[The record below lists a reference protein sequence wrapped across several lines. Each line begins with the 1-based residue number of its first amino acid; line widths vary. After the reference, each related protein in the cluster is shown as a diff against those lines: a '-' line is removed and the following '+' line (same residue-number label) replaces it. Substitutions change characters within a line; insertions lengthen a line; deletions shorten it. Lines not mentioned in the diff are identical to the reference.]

1 MTVITLPPHVGACPE
16 PDSTPLGAQLLATDL
31 RAVAVA
37 TKNVQGW
44 SASIAAPGWEGDA
57 AEAHGHAATRFAT
70 RLDAAEA
77 ALDRAVTA
85 ADLFEEQITG
95 LTVRR
100 EALESERRTVDG
112 AIETL
117 RAEIAAATDES
128 RVPEFQGRAERL
140 TTRATGLTTRIDAWV
155 RDLDAAEAD
164 LVAALRGVDSVAEG
178 VQAAAA
184 GDRPDLPALT
194 TQLRDRLDDPVAL
207 AAWWQGLSRAEQEAL
222 TTEHPEL
229 VGNADGLPT
238 TDRDEANRA
247 ALGRDTDYYAQREAD
262 GQLTG
267 DERRILENATYIKD
281 ALAEYADRLDPAT
294 GEALTNLLV
303 YKPGIHSGDGAVAI
317 SFGNPDTADHV
328 SANIPGLTSETSSTS
343 GNLAKTYDLH
353 QQARADNNGTVASIY
368 WLDYDA
374 PSGNP
379 VNIFDPGGMV
389 DFDGVAFTHKAEA
402 GGERFSDFVDGLRA
416 ADQGERAHL
425 TAIGHSYGS
434 TTLGYALTD
443 GAPVDDAVI
452 IGSPGQPAATAD
464 QLTDADVWV
473 GSMDHDPVSLL
484 GDGERGGIGALGV
497 DPAATDFD
505 APRFATGDGEL
516 RIEKLMDNHTSYFSG
531 TSLDNMAHIV
541 TDTDAEVT
549 YQPARGDAGGDY
561 LTLPELLTA
570 ATAASAGHGI
580 LEGGTWLL
588 EHIRPGGILLP

>member
-16 PDSTPLGAQLLATDL
+16 TDSTPLGAQLLATDL

-37 TKNVQGW
+37 VKNVQGW
-44 SASIAAPGWEGDA
+44 SASVAAPGWEGDA
-57 AEAHGHAATRFAT
+57 AQAHGHTATRFAS

-85 ADLFEEQITG
+85 ADLFEERIAR

-100 EALESERRTVDG
+100 DTIETERRTVDG

-117 RAEIAAATDES
+117 RSEIDAATDES

-140 TTRATGLTTRIDAWV
+140 TTQVTALTTRIDAWV

-164 LVAALRGVDSVAEG
+164 LVAALREVDTVAEG
-178 VQAAAA
+178 VQAAASS
-184 GDRPDLPALT
+184 DRPDLPALT
-194 TQLRDRLDDPVAL
+194 AQLRGRLDDPVAL

-229 VGNADGLPT
+229 VGNADGLPV

-247 ALGRDTDYYAQREAD
+247 ALGRDADYYGRREDD

-267 DERRILENATYIKD
+267 AERRILENATYVKD
-281 ALAEYADRLDPAT
+281 ALAEYADRLDPVT
-294 GEALTNLLV
+294 GEALTHLLV

-379 VNIFDPGGMV
+379 VNILDPGGMV

-402 GGERFSDFVDGLRA
+402 GGARFSDFVDGLRA
-416 ADQGERAHL
+416 SDQGERAHL

-464 QLTDADVWV
+464 GLTDADVWV
-473 GSMDHDPVSLL
+473 GAMDHDPVSLL
-484 GDGERGGIGALGV
+484 GHGERGGVGALGV
-497 DPAATDFD
+497 DPAGTDFD
-505 APRFATGDGEL
+505 APRFATGDGAL
-516 RIEKLMDNHTSYFSG
+516 RIEKLMDNHSSYFTG

-541 TDTDAEVT
+541 TDTDAQVT
-549 YQPARGDAGGDY
+549 YQPARGDEGGDY

-570 ATAASAGHGI
+570 ATASSAGHGL
-580 LEGGTWLL
+580 LEGGAWLL